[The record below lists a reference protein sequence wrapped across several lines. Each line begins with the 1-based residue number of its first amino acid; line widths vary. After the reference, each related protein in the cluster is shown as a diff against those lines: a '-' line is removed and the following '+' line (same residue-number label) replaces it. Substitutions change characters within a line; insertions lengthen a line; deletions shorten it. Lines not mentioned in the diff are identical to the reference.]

1 MVVGQPIAIV
11 AAETETQAREAAKAV
26 VVEYEDLKP
35 VMDIDDAIEGDKK
48 LERGQFLAAG

>member
-1 MVVGQPIAIV
+1 MGQPIAIV

-35 VMDIDDAIEGDKK
+35 VMDIDDAIEG
-48 LERGQFLAAG
+48 ERKIEWGQLLAAG